1 MGRTARKGKRGVAI
15 SLVSQYDI
23 ELVLKIEEVIKTKLE
38 KMEIKENDALE
49 YMSKITKAR
58 KLAQIVKNYSF
69 FVENYLNTIR
79 KCMNKGSMI
88 ILKKKRV

>member
-49 YMSKITKAR
+49 YMNNITKAR
-58 KLAQIVKNYSF
+58 KLAQIVQN
-69 FVENYLNTIR
+69 
-79 KCMNKGSMI
+79 
-88 ILKKKRV
+88 

>member
-1 MGRTARKGKRGVAI
+1 MPRNAIDYVHRVGRTARKGKRGVAI

-58 KLAQIVKNYSF
+58 KLAQIVKITVLF
-69 FVENYLNTIR
+69 EKFA
-79 KCMNKGSMI
+79 
-88 ILKKKRV
+88 